1 MQCFIL
7 LSRFMSPTTQG
18 DIRTETVQPD
28 ALKAGTKINQ
38 QLGYGSDP
46 QKVTPVIR
54 YWKL

>member
-1 MQCFIL
+1 
-7 LSRFMSPTTQG
+7 MSPTTQG